1 MKFLSNIYFVD
12 FEVQL
17 WEKIESWLVFM
28 KSVYL
33 IDREDFFKL
42 DEFGEEVD
50 DFVLLEV
57 LQRNKFM
64 R

>member
-33 IDREDFFKL
+33 IDRKDFFKL

>member
-33 IDREDFFKL
+33 VDREDFFKL
-42 DEFGEEVD
+42 DEFGEEVE

>member
-33 IDREDFFKL
+33 IDREDIFKL

>member
-33 IDREDFFKL
+33 VDREDFFKL
-42 DEFGEEVD
+42 DEFGEVD

>member
-28 KSVYL
+28 ISVYL

-42 DEFGEEVD
+42 DDFGEEVD

>member
-33 IDREDFFKL
+33 IDREEFFKL

>member
-33 IDREDFFKL
+33 VDREDFFKL

>member
-12 FEVQL
+12 FEVKL

-33 IDREDFFKL
+33 IDREDIFKL

>member
-17 WEKIESWLVFM
+17 WKKIESWLVFM

>member
-12 FEVQL
+12 FEIKL

-33 IDREDFFKL
+33 DDWEDFFKL

-57 LQRNKFM
+57 L
-64 R
+64 

>member
-12 FEVQL
+12 FEVKL

-33 IDREDFFKL
+33 VDWEDFFKL

-57 LQRNKFM
+57 L
-64 R
+64 